1 MISAGNIADND
12 RCSLFF
18 MDYAHRRRLK
28 MLGRIRTEH
37 AEDVDA
43 NILEKVALPGY
54 QAEIERVFFI
64 RVEAFDWNCPQH
76 ITPRYSED
84 EIATRFG
91 HVLEAFRYGA
101 PPHGGMGLGL
111 DRLCAMLGGVT
122 SIREVIAFPKTQSGV
137 DPMFDAP
144 DVITQE
150 QLKELHISIVEP
162 D

>member
-1 MISAGNIADND
+1 MDLCDIGVIHVTIGVRISRRKTKGNAVGRVAD
-12 RCSLFF
+12 LF
-18 MDYAHRRRLK
+18 DLVANGQE
-28 MLGRIRTEH
+28 LGSGSIRIHDPELQT
-37 AEDVDA
+37 
-43 NILEKVALPGY
+43 
-54 QAEIERVFFI
+54 RVF
-64 RVEAFDWNCPQH
+64 RV
-76 ITPRYSED
+76 IGYSED

-91 HVLEAFRYGA
+91 HLLEAFRYGA

-150 QLKELHISIVEP
+150 QLKELHISIV
-162 D
+162 